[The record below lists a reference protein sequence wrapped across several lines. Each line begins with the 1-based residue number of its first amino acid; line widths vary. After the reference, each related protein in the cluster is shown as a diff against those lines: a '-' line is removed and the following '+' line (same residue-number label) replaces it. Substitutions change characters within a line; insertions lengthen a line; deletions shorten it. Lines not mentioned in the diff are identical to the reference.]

1 MNSGQYAPSQ
11 AVTMHHG
18 QRSACTIC
26 RGVFTVFTDIM
37 IPEQELVLEGGI
49 LVDLGAIGSRIKA
62 AREKKHLTQDDLAA
76 IVDLS
81 STHISV
87 IERGVKPP
95 KLETFVNI
103 ANALGV
109 SADTLLQDVV
119 EHSSEGIASELA
131 AEIMKLPAKERSRI
145 INAVRALTE

>member
-1 MNSGQYAPSQ
+1 
-11 AVTMHHG
+11 MHHG

-49 LVDLGAIGSRIKA
+49 LVDLGAIGGRIKA
-62 AREKKHLTQDDLAA
+62 AREKKHLTQEDLAA
-76 IVDLS
+76 MVDLS
-81 STHISV
+81 ATHVSV

-95 KLETFVNI
+95 KLETFVKI
-103 ANALGV
+103 ANALDV

-119 EHSSEGIASELA
+119 EHSAEGIGGELA
-131 AEIMKLPAKERSRI
+131 AGIMKLPANERTRI
-145 INAVRALTE
+145 LNAIRALTE